1 MATLRFGK
9 HRCHCDHEV
18 ETSAESDSEESRAVL
33 ADNALKLLPR
43 LAGSAM

>member
-9 HRCHCDHEV
+9 HRCRCDHEV
-18 ETSAESDSEESRAVL
+18 ETSAEPDSEESRAVL
-33 ADNALKLLPR
+33 AENALKLVPR